1 MEIELNRYRRK
12 HWGVDGH
19 LLINGKKVCDTVEH
33 PVYKKPAGVYIIDIE
48 NNPFRHGNG
57 AMMSSRGEI
66 MVGEYKLPGLVLKS
80 QEVYNRLYE
89 RLRKTWQRRKEVR
102 LTIRD

>member
-1 MEIELNRYRRK
+1 
-12 HWGVDGH
+12 
-19 LLINGKKVCDTVEH
+19 
-33 PVYKKPAGVYIIDIE
+33 
-48 NNPFRHGNG
+48 
-57 AMMSSRGEI
+57 MMSSRGEI

>member
-1 MEIELNRYRRK
+1 MDVACFSK
-12 HWGVDGH
+12 DGTKIQKKWKLASQLH
-19 LLINGKKVCDTVEH
+19 LFCSVSEWSSQLH
-33 PVYKKPAGVYIIDIE
+33 
-48 NNPFRHGNG
+48 NG